1 MRIAITDCCNEG
13 KMTRYLE
20 WLRSF
25 SATAEIV
32 VLSHKKDGTELI
44 GFDGLVLS
52 GGEDVDPVLSKAEP
66 RSLVQ
71 TTDRERDDF
80 EIAVLGSAMQNALP
94 VLGICR
100 GMQLANVYFGG
111 TLVADLPDAGYLR
124 HSASAGQPPVSHD
137 IMIRRGTL
145 LHTLTGRTAG
155 EINSYHHQSVK
166 QCAADLTISAE
177 SPDGVPEAAE
187 WKQPAGRPF
196 LLLVQWHPER
206 MTDRTNPLTTAV
218 GEAFFRAITTTNEAN
233 T

>member
-25 SATAEIV
+25 SDSAEIV
-32 VLSHKKDGTELI
+32 VLSHHHDAADLSS
-44 GFDGLVLS
+44 FDGLVLS
-52 GGEDVDPVLSKAEP
+52 GGEDVDPELSKAEP

-71 TTDRERDDF
+71 TTDRARDDF

-111 TLVADLPDAGYLR
+111 SLVADLPDAGYLR

-137 IMIRRGTL
+137 IMIRRGSVL
-145 LHTLTGRTAG
+145 NAITGRTAG
-155 EINSYHHQSVK
+155 TINSYHHQSVK
-166 QCAADLTISAE
+166 ECAAELMVSAE

-206 MTDRTNPLTTAV
+206 ITDRTNPLTTAV
-218 GEAFFRAITTTNEAN
+218 GTAFFQAVKSSNEEN
-233 T
+233 R